1 MSTRVIYQHPLAF
14 LLGLE
19 GIALLRGFAGEHDR
33 EFTLARLEE
42 IRRLLDGA
50 DALGGGVE
58 AEPIATRDGYATW
71 AAWYDEPGNQ
81 LIDLE
86 QPVVQEILAG
96 LPVGVALDAACG
108 TGRHTAYLASLG
120 HRVIG
125 VDESPEMLAVARAK
139 VPAAE
144 LHEGDLHDLPLAD
157 DSVDLVVCALALVHV
172 PELGRAFAELV
183 RVLRPGGRLVVSD
196 SRGLIGDL
204 GGPAGAQAHSRRAV
218 RLYADL
224 EPVDERVPARRAAA
238 RPRAAALR
246 GAVQAG
252 RHRHRGRHRSVRRH
266 AVAAAHSERA
276 ARPLGAARS
285 RARSGERRSGRKPD
299 RDRPGLRAQPVGFA
313 TMR

>member
-1 MSTRVIYQHPLAF
+1 LAF

-204 GGPAGAQAHSRRAV
+204 GGPVLKRTPDGQYGYMRTWN
-218 RLYADL
+218 RLTSEYL
-224 EPVDERVPARRAAA
+224 RAALPLGLELRRCEELF
-238 RPRAAALR
+238 RPGDIVTADGIDPYDGTPSPPHIPNEPPDRWALHALGPAAAN
-246 GAVQAG
+246 
-252 RHRHRGRHRSVRRH
+252 
-266 AVAAAHSERA
+266 AAAAGNPIAIVLDFELNPSASQR
-276 ARPLGAARS
+276 
-285 RARSGERRSGRKPD
+285 
-299 RDRPGLRAQPVGFA
+299 
-313 TMR
+313 